1 MDANTGDEIVERW
14 RKSYE
19 RDSSSA
25 LREIDEWQHRFRRD
39 FAPDRLGRIALSDSV
54 CKAVVVKPVQKNVDV
69 PVRSFEYVGHG
80 DVTNPDKCGWF
91 VGWGG
96 CLMHDP
102 IWAYKVLNSC
112 DSPKC
117 SVCYRSWASRL
128 AKFVEP
134 RLVAASKV
142 LGDIEH
148 VVISLRKEDWDL
160 SYEQMKDKC
169 IELLKSCT
177 IHSGYMMLHS
187 KSFGKY
193 RPHFHVLC
201 WVGAVGGA
209 ERCRSCGGGRCY
221 PCDGVYGQ
229 IYRSDA
235 ESGYLIKVLPKRITV
250 GGTLFYESEH
260 CTINYSKRR
269 FRVGAWFGRVGCS
282 NFYRLGVDVEKRRVQ
297 CPECHS
303 DSGPIEYSG
312 SRDFVLD
319 KNSPDF
325 RKSSREPLRENGE
338 ISWVVKDMS
347 MSFKKGAGSR
357 ERFS

>member
-1 MDANTGDEIVERW
+1 MAYSAGDEAIERW
-14 RKSYE
+14 WQSYE
-19 RDSSSA
+19 HDEFVA
-25 LREIDEWQHRFRRD
+25 LREIDEWRFRYRRD
-39 FAPDRLGRIALSDSV
+39 FAPDRSGCIALSDSV
-54 CKAVVVKPVQKNVDV
+54 RRESVVKPVQKNVDV
-69 PVRSFEYVGHG
+69 PVRNFEYVGHG
-80 DVTNPDKCGWF
+80 GVTNPNKCGRF

-102 IWAYKVLNSC
+102 IWAYKILNSC

-117 SVCYRSWASRL
+117 SCCYRPWASRL
-128 AKFVEP
+128 AHSVEP

-169 IELLKSCT
+169 FQLLKSCS

-193 RPHFHVLC
+193 RPHFHVMC
-201 WVGAVGGA
+201 WIGAVGGA
-209 ERCRSCGGGRCY
+209 ERCRRCGGGHCY

-250 GGTLFYESEH
+250 GGTLYYEAEH
-260 CTINYSKRR
+260 CTIDYSKRR
-269 FRVGAWFGRVGCS
+269 FHVGVWFGSVACS
-282 NFYRLGVDVEKRRVQ
+282 NFCRLGVDVEKRGVQ

-303 DSGPIEYSG
+303 DCGPIEYAG

-319 KNSPDF
+319 KDSPDF
-325 RKSSREPLRENGE
+325 AKSSREPLKDNGE

-347 MSFKKGAGSR
+347 KSFKKGAGSE
-357 ERFS
+357 ERYL